1 MAGTVPSF
9 TQLISILISTLGC
22 CSVYFHSHFMQGKAN
37 RAHGGYALCPALCL
51 ERYQARIQTQA
62 GLSLPNHRTTLPL
75 YGTAG
80 EDRRIVGQRNPCK
93 IGEKEKKKTT
103 PLGPIKCLINSRR
116 RIGRNNEHLSE
127 SFIACK
133 SLFPAFSHLIFTAGL
148 GARYYHYLH
157 FIGEERKALTP
168 PSLSGQ
174 TAHLGG
180 GQ

>member
-1 MAGTVPSF
+1 M
-9 TQLISILISTLGC
+9 
-22 CSVYFHSHFMQGKAN
+22 
-37 RAHGGYALCPALCL
+37 
-51 ERYQARIQTQA
+51 
-62 GLSLPNHRTTLPL
+62 
-75 YGTAG
+75 
-80 EDRRIVGQRNPCK
+80 
-93 IGEKEKKKTT
+93 
-103 PLGPIKCLINSRR
+103 
-116 RIGRNNEHLSE
+116 GRNNEHLSE